1 MDLAEIIRCF
11 DLDVMQFVRLTNQQ
25 LGILWY
31 ICQFGSVS
39 PMEAFSELGVT
50 KLATRVSEMKS
61 IGIRFD
67 QAYESRT
74 NRFGKTVRYMRYR
87 KAAA

>member
-1 MDLAEIIRCF
+1 MDLTEIIKCF
-11 DLDVMQFVRLTNQQ
+11 DLDVKQFMKLTNQH
-25 LGILWY
+25 LDILWY
-31 ICQFGSVS
+31 ICKFGSIS

-67 QAYESRT
+67 QGFESGK
-74 NRFGKTVRYMRYR
+74 NRFGKSVRYMRYR